1 MSTIQMSESETR
13 RAVVMRGVKEG
24 ALKGVVDK
32 LIHTMSD
39 PVCQA
44 IMPKFQATF
53 PNGTNLL
60 EPAVKAALEFAFLM
74 GIAELMVFAA
84 PTASRIIPAS
94 NAGDISRKSQLLATW
109 MRKYAGERVGEQL
122 VEAAMS
128 VFPMVMEQ
136 FSEINT
142 ADVADLLGQPLEEP
156 AITTAVTAAAV
167 VE

>member
-1 MSTIQMSESETR
+1 MTSIQMSELETR
-13 RAVVMRGVKEG
+13 RATVMRGVKEG

-32 LIHTMSD
+32 LVHTMSD

-53 PNGTNLL
+53 PNGTHLL
-60 EPAVKAALEFAFLM
+60 EPAVKAALEFAFIM

-84 PTASRIIPAS
+84 PTASKIVPSSSPEDLA
-94 NAGDISRKSQLLATW
+94 RKSQLLATW

-122 VEAAMS
+122 VEAALT

-136 FSEINT
+136 FSDINT
-142 ADVADLLGQPLEEP
+142 ADVAELLGEP
-156 AITTAVTAAAV
+156 AVAAV
-167 VE
+167 EQK

>member
-1 MSTIQMSESETR
+1 MTSIQMSELETR
-13 RAVVMRGVKEG
+13 RSTVMRGVKEG
-24 ALKGVVDK
+24 ALKSVVDK
-32 LIHTMSD
+32 LVHTMSD

-53 PNGTNLL
+53 PNGTHLL
-60 EPAVKAALEFAFLM
+60 EPAVKVALEFAFIM

-84 PTASRIIPAS
+84 PTASKIIPSS
-94 NAGDISRKSQLLATW
+94 NPEDLSRKSQLLATW

-122 VEAAMS
+122 VEAAMT

-142 ADVADLLGQPLEEP
+142 ADVADLLGQPLTEP
-156 AITTAVTAAAV
+156 VVTQVAA
-167 VE
+167 EQK